1 MLREIILD
9 TETTGLSHQ
18 AGHRIVEIGCIELIN
33 HLPTGQQFHA
43 YINPERDVPPESTAI
58 TGLTYDFLKDHRLF
72 GSIVDDFLSFIQ
84 NDLLVIHNASFD
96 VGFLNAE
103 LIRLNKPKLEGHRI
117 IDTLAMARKKFP
129 GSPASLDALCKRFQ
143 IDLSRRDKHGALL
156 DSQLLAQVYLELLGG
171 RQRQLGIQNTEIS
184 VVENTEEIIAM
195 IVNFPKRQFLLTPSE
210 REAHEQFVKKIDKN
224 LWKYETI
231 K

>member
-33 HLPTGQQFHA
+33 HLPTGQHFHA

-58 TGLTYDFLKDHRLF
+58 TGLTYDFLKNHRIFELI
-72 GSIVDDFLSFIQ
+72 SNEFLSFIQ
-84 NDLLVIHNASFD
+84 SDQLIIHNASFD
-96 VGFLNAE
+96 MGFLNSE
-103 LIRLNKPKLEGHRI
+103 LGRLNKPKLEGNRVT
-117 IDTLAMARKKFP
+117 DTLAMARKKFP

-171 RQRQLGIQNTEIS
+171 RQRQLGINKTTTTLENQEEVAA
-184 VVENTEEIIAM
+184 VV
-195 IVNFPKRQFLLTPSE
+195 VNFPKRDFVLIASE
-210 REAHEQFVKKIDKN
+210 REAHEQLVKNIDKS
-224 LWKYETI
+224 LWKY
-231 K
+231 

>member
-33 HLPTGQQFHA
+33 HLPTGQHFHA

-58 TGLTYDFLKDHRLF
+58 TGLTYDFLKNHRVF
-72 GSIVDDFLSFIQ
+72 QSITDEFLSFIQ
-84 NDLLVIHNASFD
+84 QDQLIIHNANFD
-96 VGFLNAE
+96 LGFLNAE
-103 LIRLNKPKLEGHRI
+103 LSRLNKPKLEGNRVT
-117 IDTLAMARKKFP
+117 DTLAMARKKFP

-171 RQRQLGIQNTEIS
+171 RQRQLGIKKNETTLENQEEVAS
-184 VVENTEEIIAM
+184 VVI
-195 IVNFPKRQFLLTPSE
+195 NFPRRHFSLTPTE
-210 REAHEQFVKKIDKN
+210 KEAHEGLVKKIDKS
-224 LWKYETI
+224 LWSR
-231 K
+231 